1 MELELDLLYDD
12 AVWEWTDDHYEK
24 GLFPSAFLDEG
35 VPDAYIRV
43 YRCSGV
49 GGLLGPLGNS
59 LRRLIGFNRC
69 SVRELLGVGVA
80 LPDAQGR
87 RMESLCND
95 NLAQDLDCNDKR
107 NIILNKVAP
116 RPPAAQPHTARGG
129 RNPKGDNLPSG
140 IPAVG
145 RRHGSDRRRRST
157 ARLENRPTSR

>member
-12 AVWEWTDDHYEK
+12 AVWEWTEEQYTQ

-49 GGLLGPLGNS
+49 GGLLGPLGTS

-69 SVRELLGVGVA
+69 SVRELLGVGIA

-87 RMESLCND
+87 RMENVTNV
-95 NLAQDLDCNDKR
+95 NLAQDLDCADKR
-107 NIILNKVAP
+107 NIILNKVR
-116 RPPAAQPHTARGG
+116 RPPALPPPPYWARGG
-129 RNPKGDNLPSG
+129 ATGADQTRG
-140 IPAVG
+140 G
-145 RRHGSDRRRRST
+145 RRV
-157 ARLENRPTSR
+157 